1 MLKKL
6 QKAYDKSLVTK
17 ITIVTLVVLLSMI
30 IMIPLVI
37 IAEMCGVNI
46 RENTGLNF
54 KVSLGNVFF
63 FFLFGIS
70 SIAIIWGAQ
79 KYIHLKPLRE
89 LGLRSPLLYPVTFGF
104 FTGAFICSLRYL
116 IFILN
121 ADTVEFSSVI
131 PDNISTISYLGYYIY
146 FLIGFIF
153 WNSFI
158 EELGTRAY
166 PIEKLKNHMNP
177 YLIFSIT
184 SLLFTLGHFVLN
196 EFSIGYLL
204 SLFSIAYI
212 YSLLYYYSNS
222 IWLVVGMHSGFNWI
236 GFSFFGTNWK
246 LGALYNTTISGIPD
260 WITEYTSTIIH
271 LTFLVLI
278 VYLFKRGFFR
288 KYFPQRDGGSK

>member
-1 MLKKL
+1 
-6 QKAYDKSLVTK
+6 
-17 ITIVTLVVLLSMI
+17 
-30 IMIPLVI
+30 MIPLVLL
-37 IAEMCGVNI
+37 AEMCGVNI

-63 FFLFGIS
+63 FFLFGIC
-70 SIAIIWGAQ
+70 SILIIWGAQ

-89 LGLRSPLLYPVTFGF
+89 LGLRSALFYPVTFGF
-104 FTGAFICSLRYL
+104 FIGAFICSLRYL
-116 IFILN
+116 VFILN
-121 ADTVEFSSVI
+121 ADTVEFSSLI

-177 YLIFSIT
+177 HLIFSIM
-184 SLLFTLGHFVLN
+184 SLLFTLGHFLLN
-196 EFSIGYLL
+196 EFSIGYFL

-246 LGALYNTTISGIPD
+246 LGALFNTTISGIPD
-260 WITEYTSTIIH
+260 WIAEYTSTIIH
-271 LTFLVLI
+271 LSFLLLI
-278 VYLFKRGFFR
+278 IYLYKRGVFR
-288 KYFPQRDGGSK
+288 KYFPHGDSGSN